1 MLHGR
6 NWFGQNRMRKS
17 KQNRKMPRVPY
28 NYDRQINRPRYGNP
42 LRNPRFRLQNSY
54 SCGNLRQKVR
64 FQGSFSLYSILLMF
78 NSNETTLN

>member
-17 KQNRKMPRVPY
+17 KQNRRMPRVPY
-28 NYDRQINRPRYGNP
+28 NYNRQINRPRYGNTR
-42 LRNPRFRLQNSY
+42 LRLQNSY